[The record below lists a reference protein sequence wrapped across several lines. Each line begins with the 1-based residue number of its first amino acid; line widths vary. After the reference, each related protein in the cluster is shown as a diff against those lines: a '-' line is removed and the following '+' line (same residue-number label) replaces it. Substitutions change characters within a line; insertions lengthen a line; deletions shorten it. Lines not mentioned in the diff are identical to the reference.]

1 MYAYCRAVK
10 GLRAEGVLPD
20 SDEAKPSSQAP
31 SWNDSACSFFPTPPL
46 MAAGLGT
53 HPAGEA
59 SGYARR
65 EVNVDQLEVPNG
77 RGKSKIKTMND
88 SAYRIHDSRPGS

>member
-1 MYAYCRAVK
+1 
-10 GLRAEGVLPD
+10 
-20 SDEAKPSSQAP
+20 
-31 SWNDSACSFFPTPPL
+31 